1 MASSNLSW
9 SLLPFDLVENILY
22 KVPVE
27 SLVRFKS
34 TCKQWCA
41 LLNDKRFIYKH
52 LDLSR
57 EGLIRVHDR
66 KSCQFINLETLSLSS
81 LQGPSYIYSMTHCD
95 GLLLCEFKSD
105 DKDRKFAVW
114 NPFLS
119 RVKWIKPSSSYSEYW
134 DICGFG
140 YDNVSRDNYK
150 ILRFCKMSGCE
161 EVEIYDFKTQLWR
174 SVDYSCAYYWCP
186 SCDIAVSMDGN
197 MYWFSDRKNTDKSI
211 PDFFIQC
218 FDFSKEIFEETCCLP
233 FVNRDDDWLLSGSR
247 GDSLSLLSKDKYGKI
262 QLWVTNNLTDEI
274 ASWSKYFNVTP
285 PFLTIIFHGYFNTTF
300 FIHKTN
306 RIMLWCEEEDVQNK
320 DIYVNV
326 YEIGEGVVE
335 KQVET

>member
-1 MASSNLSW
+1 MASSNPSW
-9 SLLPFDLVENILY
+9 SLLPFELVENILY

-52 LDLSR
+52 LDLSW

-161 EVEIYDFKTQLWR
+161 EVEIYDFKTQL
-174 SVDYSCAYYWCP
+174 
-186 SCDIAVSMDGN
+186 
-197 MYWFSDRKNTDKSI
+197 
-211 PDFFIQC
+211 
-218 FDFSKEIFEETCCLP
+218 
-233 FVNRDDDWLLSGSR
+233 
-247 GDSLSLLSKDKYGKI
+247 
-262 QLWVTNNLTDEI
+262 
-274 ASWSKYFNVTP
+274 
-285 PFLTIIFHGYFNTTF
+285 
-300 FIHKTN
+300 
-306 RIMLWCEEEDVQNK
+306 
-320 DIYVNV
+320 
-326 YEIGEGVVE
+326 
-335 KQVET
+335 